1 MNQARWPGR
10 QRSALEAVPAT
21 TLIAGGTALVSA
33 LISLLGRE
41 GEASVTA
48 GFVPATV
55 LNALSA
61 PDGLFLLPVWITP
74 LTATLVHAGFLHL
87 GFNLF
92 LLAYCGRLLERTIG
106 AWGLV
111 MLYVA
116 GAYLA
121 AAGEWALGPNAA
133 VPMIGASGAISALVG
148 GYALLFANQRVPKI
162 GPVPERA
169 VRIAWLLAAWV
180 AIQLLVGVASQA
192 GGPTIAIGAHI
203 GGFVAGL
210 LLARPLLLWRYRN
223 A

>member
-1 MNQARWPGR
+1 M
-10 QRSALEAVPAT
+10 
-21 TLIAGGTALVSA
+21 AGGTAIVSA
-33 LISLLGRE
+33 IITLLGRE
-41 GEASVTA
+41 GEAAIVA

-55 LNALSA
+55 LHTLSA
-61 PDGLFLLPVWITP
+61 PDGLFLLPVWLTP
-74 LTATLVHAGFLHL
+74 LTATLVHGGLLHL

-92 LLAYCGRLLERTIG
+92 LLAYCGRLLEQTIG
-106 AWGLV
+106 SSGLV
-111 MLYVA
+111 ALYVA

-121 AAGEWALGPNAA
+121 AAGEWALWPGAA
-133 VPMIGASGAISALVG
+133 VPMVGASGAISALVG

-162 GPVPERA
+162 GPIPERA

-180 AIQLLVGVASQA
+180 GIQLLVGIASSI
-192 GGPTIAIGAHI
+192 GGPAIAIGAHI